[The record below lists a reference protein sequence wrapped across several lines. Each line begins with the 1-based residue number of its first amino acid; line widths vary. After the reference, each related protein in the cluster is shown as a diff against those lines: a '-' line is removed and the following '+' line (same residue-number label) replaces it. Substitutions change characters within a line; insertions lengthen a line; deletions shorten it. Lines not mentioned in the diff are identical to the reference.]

1 MESNCFVSKNNGFS
15 LIEVLVA
22 IAVFSIGILAVAA
35 MQVSAIKTNA
45 SAGNATRAIEIAS
58 DQIEQLLM
66 TDYTGSDLLESGN
79 PHTKGPIDGF
89 TITWNIDED
98 VDVDGDGVDDAKRI
112 DLKVSWHGRNVSLTC
127 IRSQD
132 D

>member
-1 MESNCFVSKNNGFS
+1 MVSDDFENNNKGFS
-15 LIEVLVA
+15 LIEVLIA
-22 IAVFSIGILAVAA
+22 LAVFSIGILAVAA
-35 MQVSAIKTNA
+35 MQISAIKTNA

-58 DQIEQLLM
+58 DQVEQLLM
-66 TDYTGSDLLESGN
+66 TSYTGDDLLESKN

-89 TITWNIDED
+89 TITWNIEEDID
-98 VDVDGDGVDDAKRI
+98 VDKDGTNDAKRI
-112 DLKVSWHGRNVSLTC
+112 DLKVSWQGRNVSLTC